1 MILTQTLQKD
11 QLLKRIIIGVLIAH
25 VVVFCW
31 TTFAFWYT
39 PAARPARH
47 MVVRTVK
54 LAPAQP
60 APQPVAQP
68 KKPKAPAK
76 KKEEP
81 KPKPKPKPEPK
92 KKTIKKKEL
101 LSKMQENLRK
111 LKKSSTAVAA
121 PLPKS
126 IEKLQVD
133 ALPSTAHAEL
143 TTEEASYRD
152 LLAAQLQMLLRLPEE
167 GEVKVKLTV
176 ERSGQIAALS
186 IIDAKSGP
194 NRLYVEK
201 TLPAVTLPRFGSHF
215 GNQSQYT
222 FLVTLTS

>member
-1 MILTQTLQKD
+1 MILIQTLQED

-25 VVVFCW
+25 LVAFCW
-31 TTFAFWYT
+31 MAIAFWFT
-39 PAARPARH
+39 PAPRPARH
-47 MVVRTVK
+47 VVVRTVQ
-54 LAPAQP
+54 LVPSQP
-60 APQPVAQP
+60 APQPIAQP

-81 KPKPKPKPEPK
+81 KPSPKPEK
-92 KKTIKKKEL
+92 KNTKKKEL

-111 LKKSSTAVAA
+111 LKNNSTAVAT
-121 PLPKS
+121 PVTKN
-126 IEKLQVD
+126 IEKLQVV

-176 ERSGQIAALS
+176 ERSGQIAVLT
-186 IIDAKSGP
+186 IVDANSGP
-194 NRLYVEK
+194 NRRYVEK
-201 TLPAVTLPRFGSHF
+201 TLPTVALPSFGTHF
-215 GNQSQYT
+215 KNQNQYT